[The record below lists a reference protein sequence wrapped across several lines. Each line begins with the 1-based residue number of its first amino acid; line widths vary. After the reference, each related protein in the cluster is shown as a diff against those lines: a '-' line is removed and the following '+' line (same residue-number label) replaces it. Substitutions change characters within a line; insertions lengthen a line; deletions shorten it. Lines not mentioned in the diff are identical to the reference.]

1 MNKKFLAAS
10 LSGLA
15 MLLVGATAE
24 ARTGGVKLGVLN
36 CNIAP
41 GVGLII
47 GSSKSVSCTFKN
59 RSGRTE
65 RYHGSIG
72 KVGLDLGVTGRGRAT
87 WLVFAPG
94 NVGRSSLSGT
104 YVGGQAS
111 ASVIVGLG
119 ANVLVGGFKNNIN
132 LQPISVQGQTG
143 LNIAVGIASLNLKAG

>member
-15 MLLVGATAE
+15 MFLAFGAAD
-24 ARTGGVKLGVLN
+24 ARTTGVKLGVLN
-36 CNIAP
+36 CDIAP

-47 GSSKSVSCTFKN
+47 GSSKNVNCTFRN

-72 KVGLDLGVTGRGRAT
+72 KIGLDIGVTGRGRAA
-87 WLVFAPG
+87 WIVFAPG
-94 NVGRSSLSGT
+94 NVGRSALSGT
-104 YVGGQAS
+104 YVGAS
-111 ASVIVGLG
+111 AQASVIVGLG
-119 ANVLVGGFKNNIN
+119 ANVLIGGFKNNIN

-143 LNIAVGIASLNLKAG
+143 LNIAVGVASLNLKAG

>member
-24 ARTGGVKLGVLN
+24 ARTSGVKLGVLN
-36 CNIAP
+36 CDIAP

-47 GSSKSVSCTFKN
+47 GSSKSVSCTFRN

-72 KVGLDLGVTGRGRAT
+72 KIGLDLGVTGRGRAA

-94 NVGRSSLSGT
+94 NVGRSALSGT

-143 LNIAVGIASLNLKAG
+143 LNIAVGVASLNLRAG

>member
-10 LSGLA
+10 LAGMAL
-15 MLLVGATAE
+15 LLVAGAAD
-24 ARTGGVKLGVLN
+24 ARTSGVKLGVLN

-41 GVGLII
+41 GVGLIV
-47 GSSKSVSCTFKN
+47 GSSKNVSCTFTN
-59 RSGRTE
+59 RNGRTE

-72 KVGLDLGVTGRGRAT
+72 KIGLDLGVTGRGRAA

-143 LNIAVGIASLNLKAG
+143 LNIAIGVASLNLRAG

>member
-10 LSGLA
+10 LAGMAL
-15 MLLVGATAE
+15 LLVAGAAN
-24 ARTGGVKLGVLN
+24 ARTNGVKLGVLN

-47 GSSKSVSCTFKN
+47 GSSKNVSCTFTN
-59 RSGRTE
+59 RNGRTE
-65 RYHGSIG
+65 RYHGNIG
-72 KVGLDLGVTGRGRAT
+72 KIGLDLGVTGRGRAA

-111 ASVIVGLG
+111 ASVILGLG

-143 LNIAVGIASLNLKAG
+143 LNIAVGVASLNLRAG

>member
-1 MNKKFLAAS
+1 MNKKFLVAS
-10 LSGLA
+10 LSGMAL
-15 MLLVGATAE
+15 LLVAGAAD
-24 ARTGGVKLGVLN
+24 ARTSGVKLGVLN

-41 GVGLII
+41 GVGLIV
-47 GSSKSVSCTFKN
+47 GSSKNVSCTFTN
-59 RSGRTE
+59 RNGRTE
-65 RYHGSIG
+65 RYSGSIG
-72 KVGLDLGVTGRGRAT
+72 KIGLDLGVTGRGRAA

-143 LNIAVGIASLNLKAG
+143 LNIAIGVASLNLRAG

>member
-15 MLLVGATAE
+15 IFLAASAAD
-24 ARTGGVKLGVLN
+24 ARTSGIKLGVLN
-36 CNIAP
+36 CDIAP
-41 GVGLII
+41 GVGLLI
-47 GSSKSVSCTFKN
+47 GSSKKVTCTFRN
-59 RSGRTE
+59 RSGRVE

-72 KVGLDLGVTGRGRAT
+72 KIGLDLGITGRGRAA

-94 NVGRSSLSGT
+94 SVGRSALSGT

-143 LNIAVGIASLNLKAG
+143 LNIAVGVASLNLKAG

>member
-1 MNKKFLAAS
+1 MNKKSLAAGLLGLS
-10 LSGLA
+10 LAFAAGSA
-15 MLLVGATAE
+15 DAKTS
-24 ARTGGVKLGVLN
+24 GVKLGVLN

-41 GVGLII
+41 GVGLIV
-47 GSSKSVSCTFKN
+47 GSSKNVSCTFRN
-59 RSGRTE
+59 RSGRTD

-72 KVGLDLGVTGRGRAT
+72 KIGLDLGVTGRGRAA

-94 NVGRSSLSGT
+94 NVGRSALSGT

-143 LNIAVGIASLNLKAG
+143 LNIAVGVASLNLKAG

>member
-10 LSGLA
+10 LAGMAL
-15 MLLVGATAE
+15 LLVAGAAD

-41 GVGLII
+41 GVGLIV
-47 GSSKSVSCTFKN
+47 GSSKNVSCTFTN
-59 RSGRTE
+59 RNGRTE

-72 KVGLDLGVTGRGRAT
+72 KIGLDLGVTGRGRAA

-111 ASVIVGLG
+111 ASVILGLG

-143 LNIAVGIASLNLKAG
+143 LNIAIGVASLNLRAG

>member
-10 LSGLA
+10 LAGMAL
-15 MLLVGATAE
+15 LLVAGAAD
-24 ARTGGVKLGVLN
+24 ARTSGVKLGVLN

-41 GVGLII
+41 GVGLIV
-47 GSSKSVSCTFKN
+47 GSSKKVSCTFTN
-59 RSGRTE
+59 RNGRTE

-72 KVGLDLGVTGRGRAT
+72 KIGLDLGVTGRGRAA

-143 LNIAVGIASLNLKAG
+143 LNIAIGVASLNLRAG

>member
-1 MNKKFLAAS
+1 MNKKLVAVGLLGLSLVLAAGS
-10 LSGLA
+10 A
-15 MLLVGATAE
+15 D
-24 ARTGGVKLGVLN
+24 ARTSGVKLGVLN
-36 CNIAP
+36 CDIAP

-47 GSSKSVSCTFKN
+47 GSSKNVSCTFRN
-59 RSGRTE
+59 QSGRTE

-72 KVGLDLGVTGRGRAT
+72 KIGLDLGVTGRGRAA
-87 WLVFAPG
+87 WIVFAPG

-111 ASVIVGLG
+111 ASVILGLG

-143 LNIAVGIASLNLKAG
+143 LNIAVGVASLSLRAG

>member
-1 MNKKFLAAS
+1 MNKKFLVAS
-10 LSGLA
+10 LSGMAL
-15 MLLVGATAE
+15 LLVAGAAD
-24 ARTGGVKLGVLN
+24 ARTSGVKLGVLN

-41 GVGLII
+41 GVGLIV
-47 GSSKSVSCTFKN
+47 GSSKNVSCTFTN
-59 RSGRTE
+59 RNGRTE
-65 RYHGSIG
+65 RYRGSIG
-72 KVGLDLGVTGRGRAT
+72 KIGLDLGVTGRGRAA

-143 LNIAVGIASLNLKAG
+143 LNIAIGVASLNLRAG

>member
-1 MNKKFLAAS
+1 MNKKLVAVGLLGLSLILAAGS
-10 LSGLA
+10 A
-15 MLLVGATAE
+15 D
-24 ARTGGVKLGVLN
+24 ARTSGVKLGVLN
-36 CNIAP
+36 CDIAP

-47 GSSKSVSCTFKN
+47 GSSKNVSCTFTN
-59 RSGRTE
+59 RNGRTE

-72 KVGLDLGVTGRGRAT
+72 KIGLDLGVTGRGRAA
-87 WLVFAPG
+87 WIVFAPG

-111 ASVIVGLG
+111 ASVILGLG

-143 LNIAVGIASLNLKAG
+143 LNIAVGVASLNLRAG

>member
-1 MNKKFLAAS
+1 MNKKLVAVGLLGLSLILAAGS
-10 LSGLA
+10 A
-15 MLLVGATAE
+15 D
-24 ARTGGVKLGVLN
+24 ARTSGVKLGVLN
-36 CNIAP
+36 CDIAP

-47 GSSKSVSCTFKN
+47 GSSKNVSCTFTN
-59 RSGRTE
+59 RNGRTE

-72 KVGLDLGVTGRGRAT
+72 KIGLDLGVTGRGRAA
-87 WLVFAPG
+87 WIVFAPG

-143 LNIAVGIASLNLKAG
+143 LNIAVGVASLNLRAG

>member
-1 MNKKFLAAS
+1 MNKKLVAVGLLGLSLILAAGS
-10 LSGLA
+10 A
-15 MLLVGATAE
+15 D
-24 ARTGGVKLGVLN
+24 ARTSGVKLGVLN

-41 GVGLII
+41 GVGLIV
-47 GSSKSVSCTFKN
+47 GSSKNVSCTFTN
-59 RSGRTE
+59 RNGRTE

-72 KVGLDLGVTGRGRAT
+72 KIGLDLGVTGRGRAA
-87 WLVFAPG
+87 WIVFAPG
-94 NVGRSSLSGT
+94 NVSRSSLSGT

-143 LNIAVGIASLNLKAG
+143 LNIAVCVASLNLRAG

>member
-10 LSGLA
+10 LSGMAL
-15 MLLVGATAE
+15 LLVAGAAD
-24 ARTGGVKLGVLN
+24 ARTSGVKLGVLN

-41 GVGLII
+41 GVGLIV
-47 GSSKSVSCTFKN
+47 GSSKNVSCTFTN
-59 RSGRTE
+59 RNGRTE

-72 KVGLDLGVTGRGRAT
+72 KIGLDLGVTGRGRAA

-143 LNIAVGIASLNLKAG
+143 LNIAIGVASLNLRAG

>member
-1 MNKKFLAAS
+1 MNKKLVAVGLLGLSLAAGS
-10 LSGLA
+10 A
-15 MLLVGATAE
+15 D

-41 GVGLII
+41 GVGLIV
-47 GSSKSVSCTFKN
+47 GSSKNVSCTFIN
-59 RSGRTE
+59 QSGRTE

-72 KVGLDLGVTGRGRAT
+72 KIGLDLGVTGRGRAA
-87 WLVFAPG
+87 WIVFAPG

-143 LNIAVGIASLNLKAG
+143 LNIAVGVASLNLRAG

>member
-24 ARTGGVKLGVLN
+24 ARTSGVKLGVLN
-36 CNIAP
+36 CDIAP

-47 GSSKSVSCTFKN
+47 GSSKSVSCTFRN

-72 KVGLDLGVTGRGRAT
+72 KIGLDLGVTGRGRAA

-94 NVGRSSLSGT
+94 NVGRSALSGT

-143 LNIAVGIASLNLKAG
+143 LNIAVGVASLNLKAG

>member
-1 MNKKFLAAS
+1 MNKKLVAVGLLGLSLVLAAGS
-10 LSGLA
+10 A
-15 MLLVGATAE
+15 D
-24 ARTGGVKLGVLN
+24 ARTSGVKLGVLN

-41 GVGLII
+41 GVGLIV
-47 GSSKSVSCTFKN
+47 GSSKNVSCTFTN
-59 RSGRTE
+59 RNGRTE

-72 KVGLDLGVTGRGRAT
+72 KIGLDLGVTGRGRAA

-111 ASVIVGLG
+111 ASVIVGFG

-143 LNIAVGIASLNLKAG
+143 LNIAVGVASLNLRAG